1 MSTEQKLLTSA
12 KFDPQKNLLV
22 LLPDFYFFKPH
33 RNSEKPDECPLLTLH
48 ASCPHTHT
56 QEGPSPWDSSVNK
69 PKEEKVPFII
79 PFYPSISHL
88 FVYSSFVHS
97 STLILTCVC
106 CISAPAFIFRVWSEL
121 NSQTSADCII
131 KKNSHTQRKFSDHR
145 CLMAVYVRE
154 SNRWRTLKGR
164 TKNKDRFGPRWIFP
178 KTTVSLSVCRWQ
190 VYRCRLWRRDSWP
203 DGPSDRAAKGYT
215 QRALQGF
222 RYDLSALF
230 FKYFEHKIQ

>member
-33 RNSEKPDECPLLTLH
+33 QNSEKPDECPLLTLH

-131 KKNSHTQRKFSDHR
+131 KKNSHTEEVQRSQ
-145 CLMAVYVRE
+145 M
-154 SNRWRTLKGR
+154 
-164 TKNKDRFGPRWIFP
+164 
-178 KTTVSLSVCRWQ
+178 
-190 VYRCRLWRRDSWP
+190 P
-203 DGPSDRAAKGYT
+203 DGCLCSRVK
-215 QRALQGF
+215 
-222 RYDLSALF
+222 
-230 FKYFEHKIQ
+230 